1 MTSVANL
8 QPEPALILACTISRD
23 VQNFE
28 QLIDNMESELGEA
41 WGDLSFDDAQVFL
54 EQPDSQ
60 SLEFVAIAVNA
71 DDESDLTRIS
81 GILKQAKDR
90 GIKVVL
96 IADQVSPLVLHQL
109 LRLGADDFVPY
120 PLPEGALHETIE
132 RIRKPAPA
140 PVLTVAAIGP
150 APDDAISHPGFK
162 AKGDR
167 NAVVLPVHGLA
178 GGVGEIGRAHV

>member
-60 SLEFVAIAVNA
+60 SLEF
-71 DDESDLTRIS
+71 
-81 GILKQAKDR
+81 
-90 GIKVVL
+90 
-96 IADQVSPLVLHQL
+96 
-109 LRLGADDFVPY
+109 
-120 PLPEGALHETIE
+120 
-132 RIRKPAPA
+132 
-140 PVLTVAAIGP
+140 
-150 APDDAISHPGFK
+150 
-162 AKGDR
+162 
-167 NAVVLPVHGLA
+167 
-178 GGVGEIGRAHV
+178 EIGRAHV